1 MKRSQN
7 WWSRE
12 LILGVCLV
20 LSAGSSGCFQ
30 TTVGGQT
37 LPSAYYLDDDVQYF
51 PMGSEQRLSNQIRAV
66 ERYRAEQE
74 VSEPQEG
81 TR

>member
-7 WWSRE
+7 LWSRE
-12 LILGVCLV
+12 LILGGCLV
-20 LSAGSSGCFQ
+20 LSAVSSGCFQ